1 MNNQFGFNPNKINKT
16 EVLSSKAG
24 LIVKKFEQWI
34 ERKGIDINSF
44 DTDES
49 IKKAL
54 SENRLLMPSVTDE
67 DIKEALS
74 ELKKSKII
82 PFVEKN
88 IKPIL
93 EEIIHL
99 ETEHIKLAGVKI
111 VEDKEVLKQ
120 LEENKFFIELEGKNI
135 FKNDRELDDVLNK
148 AQSLGKENSMKIIE
162 TIEYYNEFADK
173 GLIKGGREEVKKDFQ
188 SKEER
193 KELFKKQTE
202 SLGAEKT
209 NNLEKNKKI
218 ATIVERA
225 VAYGVSDLGWYGDN
239 ISIKTTSEFD
249 DVKRGTDEIFEIEKD
264 GDESSFMGLGI
275 DVTYRG
281 LLSEK
286 YKEKFSTLL
295 KSIKNG
301 NKTKIK
307 YFKNHK
313 GDMMKEFAVPKIVLF
328 LNIDDVKDL
337 VHMVKNIDD
346 PKIKEEFKNSPQ
358 KFKVMNQMMIQCEIL
373 ADFAEKHHNYIFRKY
388 IDIVSSIKE
397 LAWKNLEIK
406 QMLDSRHDDD
416 VSLHMKYLIKE
427 FEETEEIKN

>member
-1 MNNQFGFNPNKINKT
+1 MNTQFGFNPNKINKT
-16 EVLSSKAG
+16 EILSSKAG

-34 ERKGIDINSF
+34 IKKNIDASIF

-54 SENRLLMPSVTDE
+54 SENRLLIPGITDE
-67 DIKEALS
+67 DIKEAVV

-82 PFVEKN
+82 PVVEKN
-88 IKPIL
+88 NKPIS

-99 ETEHIKLAGVKI
+99 ETEHVKLSGVKI
-111 VEDKEVLKQ
+111 VEDKDVLKQ
-120 LEENKFFIELEGKNI
+120 LEENKFFIELQEKNI
-135 FKNDRELDDVLNK
+135 FKSDGELEDVLNK
-148 AQSLGKENSMKIIE
+148 AHLLGKENSTEIIE
-162 TIEYYNEFADK
+162 ETEEYYNGFSN
-173 GLIKGGREEVKKDFQ
+173 LIKGGKEEAKKDYKSLIEVK
-188 SKEER
+188 
-193 KELFKKQTE
+193 ELIKKQTQLLE
-202 SLGAEKT
+202 SGKAKNIEKS
-209 NNLEKNKKI
+209 KKI
-218 ATIVERA
+218 ATIIERA
-225 VAYGVSDLGWYGDN
+225 VAYGVSYLGWYGDH

-249 DVKRGTDEIFEIEKD
+249 DIKRGTDEIFEIEKD

-286 YKEKFSTLL
+286 YKEKFSALL
-295 KSIKNG
+295 KSIKGG

-313 GDMMKEFAVPKIVLF
+313 GEMMKEFAVPKIVLF
-328 LNIDDVKDL
+328 FNIDDVKDL

-358 KFKVMNQMMIQCEIL
+358 KFKVMNQMIIQCEIL
-373 ADFAEKHHNYIFRKY
+373 ADFADKHHNSIFRKY

-397 LAWKNLEIK
+397 LAWKNPEIK
-406 QMLDSRHDDD
+406 QMLDSRHEDE
-416 VSLHMKYLIKE
+416 VTLHMKYLIKE
-427 FEETEEIKN
+427 FEEMEEIKN